1 MNRYSKKSSFP
12 AQWLFGLISL
22 VSHLFFKHEKG
33 RIVLTSFHGDGY
45 RGNTRVL
52 FEELQN
58 HSSLKPVWLS
68 RNKCLVKKLQ
78 QKYGS
83 TAACPAHSLA
93 GLRAI
98 GTADSI
104 LLTHGTSD
112 YPFLYLPRRANLIQT
127 YHGLPTKRGEYLRPN
142 PEQKPN
148 LLHRMILQYRF
159 RPIDLFL
166 STSPGVS
173 KIFAA
178 RFGLKP
184 SQLVETGFPSYDRLV
199 QSRNQPPPKVIQ
211 QAWPDIGKIIL
222 YAPTFR
228 KKTKTRWFPFED
240 RDLKSIAQFLESENA
255 LLCIRPHPN
264 EKFDI
269 SGYRAVSRRF
279 VDASQH
285 AIENI
290 YDLLPSADAIVTD
303 YSSIYLEGLLLD
315 IPAIF
320 LPYDLEEYERGLP
333 FPYDE
338 MTPGP
343 KPVSQKAFLSELRSA
358 LDRNGSYAD
367 DRERVRKTFFS
378 QADDRAT
385 ERVIR
390 LLEGLS
396 ESLTN

>member
-1 MNRYSKKSSFP
+1 MTKRSKTP
-12 AQWLFGLISL
+12 YPVQWLFGLISL
-22 VSHLFFKHEKG
+22 ASHLFFKKEKG

-52 FEELQN
+52 YEELQK
-58 HSSLKPVWLS
+58 HSTLKPVWLS
-68 RNKCLVKKLQ
+68 RNKHLVQQLQ

-83 TAACPAHSLA
+83 TAAYPVHSLA

-142 PEQKPN
+142 PEHKPS

-159 RPIDLFL
+159 SPINMFL

-178 RFGLKP
+178 RFGLNP
-184 SQLVETGFPSYDRLV
+184 TQLVETGYPAYDSLIR
-199 QSRNQPPPKVIQ
+199 SKNQPPPKAIQ
-211 QAWPDIGKIIL
+211 QDWPDAAKRIL

-228 KKTKTRWFPFED
+228 RKTKTRWFPFED
-240 RDLKSIAQFLESENA
+240 RDLESIAQFLESENA

-269 SGYRAVSRRF
+269 SAYRAVSPRF
-279 VDASQH
+279 VDASQNT
-285 AIENI
+285 IENI
-290 YDLLPSADAIVTD
+290 YGLLPSADAIVTD

-320 LPYDLEEYERGLP
+320 LPYDVEEYERGLP

-343 KPVSQKAFLSELRSA
+343 KPVTQKAFLRELKRA
-358 LDRNGSYAD
+358 LDRDGSYAD

-378 QADDRAT
+378 QADDQAT

-390 LLEGLS
+390 LLEELS
-396 ESLTN
+396 EKETS